1 MQRRIKT
8 SGRRVVVSV
17 MSPRGHG
24 AGSPDWPIA
33 IVDFQ
38 AEVLP
43 CQVGLN
49 LFERFRRFA
58 PQHAFGR
65 AVAGKG
71 MAGEIIMRCVPNVLG
86 DARINVAQINKAGC
100 KHIAGNGRGDGKQ
113 NNEQ

>member
-1 MQRRIKT
+1 MQRRVKT
-8 SGRRVVVSV
+8 PRRRVIASV

-24 AGSPDWPIA
+24 AGSSDWPIA

-49 LFERFRRFA
+49 LFERFRCFA
-58 PQHAFGR
+58 PQHAFGCT
-65 AVAGKG
+65 VAGKR
-71 MAGEIIMRCVPNVLG
+71 MAGEIVTGCVPNVLG

-100 KHIAGNGRGDGKQ
+100 KHVAGTRGRDGKK